1 MIDLVVAVEGLHD
14 KLVLERFIKLDD
26 RLQNSNILI
35 ISMTGVNNATN
46 LVDANFLLSFTDL
59 RILAVADNTSKT
71 DLQATWISTNQQ
83 LRLGQSPSRLAKS
96 LRARANTLKKQRW
109 HEQHCMVELLAAA
122 TENAVLS
129 RLRMGGHTYPDIE
142 MALDPKYFGLDKD
155 WLTLEAEFKEYKTDV
170 KSEGKN
176 FKDFLR
182 LVHAVSID
190 QKTIEAALSM
200 TQKTPVGIKSII
212 DDIVASAFQTDLL
225 HDLF

>member
-1 MIDLVVAVEGLHD
+1 
-14 KLVLERFIKLDD
+14 
-26 RLQNSNILI
+26 
-35 ISMTGVNNATN
+35 
-46 LVDANFLLSFTDL
+46 
-59 RILAVADNTSKT
+59 
-71 DLQATWISTNQQ
+71 
-83 LRLGQSPSRLAKS
+83 
-96 LRARANTLKKQRW
+96 
-109 HEQHCMVELLAAA
+109 MVELLAAA

-142 MALDPKYFGLDKD
+142 MALDPKNFGLDKD